1 MTCKSLQAKRIFIF
15 TCLSNINRL
24 SVIIHYH
31 FITSLNYLPQSE
43 SERVFDAVNL
53 GRGKLG
59 ALKENNYEFG
69 AWDPVESGKSGATAS
84 TASKQGSKVSEPPV
98 AEARSGQT
106 FEDYFPLITAAAANA
121 ANPPQPPP
129 PSSAAALKGEP
140 VAEPRSGELVLE
152 QNREERDCELCWI

>member
-1 MTCKSLQAKRIFIF
+1 MY
-15 TCLSNINRL
+15 INW
-24 SVIIHYH
+24 I
-31 FITSLNYLPQSE
+31 SLNYLPQSE

-59 ALKENNYEFG
+59 SLKENNYEFG
-69 AWDPVESGKSGATAS
+69 AWDPVDSGKSGATAS
-84 TASKQGSKVSEPPV
+84 KQPQGSKVSEPPV
-98 AEARSGQT
+98 AEARSGQS

-129 PSSAAALKGEP
+129 PSSAAALKGEQ

-152 QNREERDCELCWI
+152 QNREERDCE